1 MYFISVIHKSSLIY
15 NYVFNYYTY
24 LNYVYIAYI
33 PKIININIQFDI
45 FGDHTFPHIYSS
57 YNYLSYYL
65 IKSV

>member
-15 NYVFNYYTY
+15 NYVLKYYTY
-24 LNYVYIAYI
+24 LNYVYITHI
-33 PKIININIQFDI
+33 PKIININIRCDI
-45 FGDHTFPHIYSS
+45 FGDYTFPHIYSS